1 MNAFLF
7 QSIAVP
13 FIVVMIGISIRNLFT
28 PPVRVVNSLFWL
40 VLWLATLFSV
50 IYPDT
55 TSQVARAVGI
65 HRGADL
71 LVYCAVMAFIAGFY
85 VVSLRLRQMSREITL
100 LTREVALLEAERT
113 KDGPPG
119 PRA

>member
-1 MNAFLF
+1 MLLF
-7 QSIAVP
+7 QLVAVP
-13 FIVVMIGISIRNLFT
+13 FIVVMLGISIRNLFK
-28 PPVRVVNSLFWL
+28 PPVRLVNASFWV

-55 TSQVARAVGI
+55 TSKLARALGI

-71 LVYCAVMAFIAGFY
+71 LVYSAVMAFIVGFY

-100 LTREVALLEAERT
+100 LTREVALLDAERA
-113 KDGPPG
+113 KEQAQ
-119 PRA
+119 RRQA